1 MDKFMS
7 EVLDQVKEEG
17 SLIARVFPADQ
28 DVLLAYADR
37 VAVEVVSGLNAKPL
51 QVLSNLFSDFLFYS
65 RHFYSDLGIRHSSP
79 SLCCQNQ
86 RSSLLTSLCC
96 NFHSS
101 FEIGRDPPI
110 DRAEIESRLKGKV
123 RRCRLSN
130 VGSEHGR
137 ISEGRER
144 VGERGNGEGLREMGT
159 RCEFS

>member
-37 VAVEVVSGLNAKPL
+37 VAVEVVSRLNTNL
-51 QVLSNLFSDFLFYS
+51 CQFFQFSLSYS
-65 RHFYSDLGIRHSSP
+65 LLYSQNVYSDLGIRHSSP

-86 RSSLLTSLCC
+86 RSSLLTSLCG

-101 FEIGRDPPI
+101 FEIGRNAPI
-110 DRAEIESRLKGKV
+110 NRAEIESRLEREV
-123 RRCRLSN
+123 RRCRL
-130 VGSEHGR
+130 
-137 ISEGRER
+137 
-144 VGERGNGEGLREMGT
+144 
-159 RCEFS
+159 